1 MGRGKGMK
9 KKLILLLCVCV
20 FGSMSTITGCSEKKE
35 AKKEETEQKKE
46 LKKIGEEKGSDYKIE
61 LKNSTGKKITGISV
75 KLIETT
81 EYPENMLKNGEI
93 YEVGESRELYYT
105 VPESNVGGEKELTSG
120 YDIQLTFEDNS
131 TAELHSFPFEDIKK
145 GEICFD
151 EVAYVK
157 YTSVSS
163 KDKVETK
170 EAELAIKTEKEAEAK
185 AAAEAAA
192 QAAAEEAARQ
202 EAEEE
207 AARQA
212 AEEAARQAA
221 EEEAAR
227 QAAEEAARA
236 EEQQNSNTQN
246 SPEESN
252 SGDGCVQDGLLW

>member
-1 MGRGKGMK
+1 
-9 KKLILLLCVCV
+9 
-20 FGSMSTITGCSEKKE
+20 
-35 AKKEETEQKKE
+35 
-46 LKKIGEEKGSDYKIE
+46 
-61 LKNSTGKKITGISV
+61 
-75 KLIETT
+75 
-81 EYPENMLKNGEI
+81 MLKNGEI

-236 EEQQNSNTQN
+236 EEQQNSNTQS